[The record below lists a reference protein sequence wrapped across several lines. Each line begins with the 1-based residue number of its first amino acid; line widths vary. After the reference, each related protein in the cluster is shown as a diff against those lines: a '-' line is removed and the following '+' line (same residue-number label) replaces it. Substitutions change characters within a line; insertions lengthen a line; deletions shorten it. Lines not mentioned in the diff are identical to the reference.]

1 MFQDLVRRN
10 IAVGLAL
17 YQTILEAP
25 GGLVPVSMTRIRQ
38 QVQLD
43 NFQDGPHAT
52 TLLDA
57 DKRYLPGVYPV
68 QFVYGL
74 LKRGDVVYA
83 VCPTE
88 WN

>member
-10 IAVGLAL
+10 FLAGLAL

-25 GGLVPVSMTRIRQ
+25 GSVVPITMTRIRQ

-57 DKRYLPGVYPV
+57 DKRYLTSVYPV
-68 QFVYGL
+68 QFIYGL

-83 VCPTE
+83 VCPTDR
-88 WN
+88 N